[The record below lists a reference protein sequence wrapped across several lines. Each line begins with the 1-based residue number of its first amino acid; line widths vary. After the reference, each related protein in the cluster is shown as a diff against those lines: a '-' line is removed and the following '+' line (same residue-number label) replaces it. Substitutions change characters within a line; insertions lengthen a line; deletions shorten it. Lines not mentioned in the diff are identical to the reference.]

1 MADFQLYFVAL
12 VPIKPSSVKS
22 DFKNICISKIHI
34 LSTTFFLSLP
44 WFKPVL
50 PAIDRQGEVER
61 YCQAKSPNPN
71 SQVLSLKGL
80 VLADNKI
87 NLTLNSIVNKTMHE
101 L

>member
-1 MADFQLYFVAL
+1 MADFKLYFVAL
-12 VPIKPSSVKS
+12 VPTKPSSVKS

-50 PAIDRQGEVER
+50 PAID
-61 YCQAKSPNPN
+61 
-71 SQVLSLKGL
+71 
-80 VLADNKI
+80 NKI

-101 L
+101 LYFHQVVIFWIKYNEAPAELFIIYLKCWI

>member
-1 MADFQLYFVAL
+1 M
-12 VPIKPSSVKS
+12 
-22 DFKNICISKIHI
+22 
-34 LSTTFFLSLP
+34 SLP

-101 L
+101 LYFHQVVIFWIKYNEAPAELFIIYLKCWI